1 MGVKTSAI
9 FYGRGVPKNYN
20 NFAFVAQSNNVIVV
34 PMTKY
39 LNGYQFYNRNIVN
52 TNAPQMYIFR
62 K

>member
-20 NFAFVAQSNNVIVV
+20 NFAFVAQSNNAIVV
-34 PMTKY
+34 PMNKY

-52 TNAPQMYIFR
+52 TNAQMYIFR

>member
-20 NFAFVAQSNNVIVV
+20 NFAFVAQSNNAIVV
-34 PMTKY
+34 PMNKY

-52 TNAPQMYIFR
+52 TNAQMCIFR